1 MERSTRIAYH
11 YEAKKKIAQRAC
23 ELVRDG
29 DTIMIENGSCCAL
42 LADALTS
49 TCKDLTIITNSAY
62 IASYLRGKGSVQVV
76 LLGGIYQPDSQVL
89 VWPMVRQCSENFW
102 TDLFFIGVDGWSA
115 RSGFTNQDQM
125 RAQSVRDMA
134 AQAEKVIVLTES
146 EKFTRRGTVPL
157 NLKNGISKV
166 ITDSNLP
173 PLAAETL
180 QGAGTEIITV

>member
-1 MERSTRIAYH
+1 M
-11 YEAKKKIAQRAC
+11 
-23 ELVRDG
+23 
-29 DTIMIENGSCCAL
+29 
-42 LADALTS
+42 
-49 TCKDLTIITNSAY
+49 
-62 IASYLRGKGSVQVV
+62 V

-89 VWPMVRQCSENFW
+89 VGPMVRQCAENFW

-125 RAQSVRDMA
+125 RAQAVRDMA
-134 AQAEKVIVLTES
+134 IQSENVIVLTES

-173 PLAAETL
+173 PLAAEML
-180 QGAGTEIITV
+180 QGAGTEIVTV